1 MELNRKKSVQV
12 TIDGNGPY
20 SLHLEVDTAIP
31 DDDLAIRLVHI
42 LSRVIQDRPY
52 GHHGIQWDQQHL
64 RQQDEFLRRI
74 VERFHGAWGPPNTR
88 GPARSR
94 SPRTSAPRPTS
105 SILPMPKRK

>member
-1 MELNRKKSVQV
+1 MELTRKKTVQV
-12 TIDGNGPY
+12 TIDGIGPY

-64 RQQDEFLRRI
+64 RQQDELLRRL
-74 VERFHGAWGPPNTR
+74 VEQFHGAWAPPNTR
-88 GPARSR
+88 RATRRRSSR
-94 SPRTSAPRPTS
+94 ASAPRPTS
-105 SILPMPKRK
+105 SILPMPTRK